1 MGTLYENEA
10 YLQDLAR
17 ICDADLPWGRLTDAT
32 VLITGASG
40 MIGSML
46 ADALLFQG
54 IGTRIYAIGRSIKRL
69 QARFE
74 GAFEPQCLHLVE
86 CDVNQGLPEDLP
98 RADYVIHAASN
109 THPLAYSTDPIG
121 TIATNTKGLENLLS
135 FAAKTKAQ
143 RFEFLSSVEVYG
155 QNRGDVELFA
165 EDYCGYI
172 DCNTLRAGYPESKR
186 LGEALCQAYI
196 KQEGLD
202 VVIPRLSR
210 VYGPTLLESDTKAL
224 SQFLKKGLAHEDIV
238 LKSEG
243 TQKFSYT
250 HCADAVGALLAC
262 LLEGECGAA
271 YNVADPG
278 SDVTLRELA
287 ESIAKHAGT
296 KVVFQLPSETERAG
310 YSTATKAMMDGS
322 KLKAL
327 GWQPH
332 YTIGEGIEQTL
343 LVMGQLQAK

>member
-1 MGTLYENEA
+1 MRSIRN
-10 YLQDLAR
+10 
-17 ICDADLPWGRLTDAT
+17 
-32 VLITGASG
+32 
-40 MIGSML
+40 
-46 ADALLFQG
+46 
-54 IGTRIYAIGRSIKRL
+54 IYAVDSHTMGEPLRLVVGGFPNLIGNSIPEKREYFIEHYDYL
-69 QARFE
+69 RKAIMLEPRGHRDMFGAILTQPTMPEADIGVIFMHGE
-74 GAFEPQCLHLVE
+74 GYHNMCGH
-86 CDVNQGLPEDLP
+86 
-98 RADYVIHAASN
+98 
-109 THPLAYSTDPIG
+109 G

-135 FAAKTKAQ
+135 FAAKAKAQ

-296 KVVFQLPSETERAG
+296 KVVFQLPSETEREG

-343 LVMGQLQAK
+343 LVMGRLQAK

>member
-1 MGTLYENEA
+1 MGKLYENEA

-17 ICDADLPWGRLTDAT
+17 ICDADLPWGELTDSA
-32 VLITGASG
+32 VMITGATG

-54 IGTRIYAIGRSIKRL
+54 IGVQVYAIGRSMDRL
-69 QARFE
+69 KARFD
-74 GAFEPQCLHLVE
+74 GAFEPECLHLVE
-86 CDVNQGLPEDLP
+86 CDVNQGLPQGLP
-98 RADYVIHAASN
+98 AMDYVVHAASN

-121 TIATNTKGLENLLS
+121 TITTNTIGLDKLLR
-135 FAAKTKAQ
+135 FAADTKAK

-155 QNRGDVELFA
+155 QNRGDTDLFA

-202 VVIPRLSR
+202 IVIPRLSR
-210 VYGPTLLESDTKAL
+210 VYGPTLLASDTKAL

-250 HCADAVGALLAC
+250 HCADAVTALLFC
-262 LLEGECGAA
+262 LLAGECGNA
-271 YNVADPG
+271 YNVADPA
-278 SDVTLRELA
+278 SDITLRELA
-287 ESIAKHAGT
+287 ESIAKSAGT
-296 KVVFQLPSETERAG
+296 KVVFELPDDTERAG
-310 YSTATKAMMDGS
+310 YSTATKAMMDGA
-322 KLKAL
+322 KLKGL
-327 GWQPH
+327 GWQPF
-332 YTIGEGIEQTL
+332 YTIEEGIEQTL
-343 LVMGQLQAK
+343 MVMGQLQAQ